1 MQSLYSISTFYYST
15 PEFYR
20 ISQINESEYYI
31 EPKDRNLRS
40 FKMTKYGKTWIAEG
54 GYTEFQA
61 AQIGEIIEKHYRVA
75 FGSRGQ

>member
-20 ISQINESEYYI
+20 ISQINKNEYYI
-31 EPKDRNLRS
+31 EPKDRNIRR
-40 FKMTKYGKTWIAEG
+40 FKMKKYGNTWIAEG

-61 AQIGEIIEKHYRVA
+61 AQIGEIIERSYRNA
-75 FGSRGQ
+75 FGSRVQ